1 MSMAFLSEEDVATIP
16 PDLRQ
21 ELVARGLLAPNQPG
35 LTAPYVAPEDSGTGG
50 GGTGGGD
57 GTGTGG
63 TGGTGTGTTG
73 TGTGTTGTGTTGTG
87 TTGTGTTGT
96 GTTGTGTTGGPRF
109 YGTNP
114 ELLGSLDSLLA
125 ELRGYAGTA
134 GAGLIDGGEG
144 EVAGF
149 QSGTFSFEDVRGALL
164 NRLSQARRAVAGTS
178 TETPTAV
185 DSDAAFRAA
194 QLAQQRTDA
203 FSRLQTL
210 LSRFGLGELQGAVQN
225 IITSGAVDISDPNA
239 IIFAIRGESAYK
251 RRFAAN
257 EARVRK
263 GLPELDP
270 ASYVGLE
277 EAYRDLM
284 RANGLPVGFYD
295 QQSDFQKLIEGDV
308 SAAELQ
314 GRIQQGYRRV
324 RDADPEVRRQMREL
338 YNVDDQALTAYFLDP
353 EKAAPLLERQAR
365 AAEIAARG
373 REQARLQ
380 LTATQAE
387 QLAARGITA
396 EEAQARFAERGA
408 LEGLYTPMTG
418 EQAISDELGAT
429 FGYNVQA
436 RQDLERRRRERLAEF
451 QGGGGFARTT
461 GATSGTVE
469 TGAGTAQ

>member
-1 MSMAFLSEEDVATIP
+1 MSDVDLSNLEIFPGGVTFGQAAEIMGLSPEETGRTVVTRTRTGSRYEGA
-16 PDLRQ
+16 
-21 ELVARGLLAPNQPG
+21 GPNRVRYD
-35 LTAPYVAPEDSGTGG
+35 TYS
-50 GGTGGGD
+50 D
-57 GTGTGG
+57 GTEEGPIADPDDQVQPIETITPGTV
-63 TGGTGTGTTG
+63 GTT
-73 TGTGTTGTGTTGTG
+73 TTTT
-87 TTGTGTTGT
+87 TTTTDDDDDDA
-96 GTTGTGTTGGPRF
+96 F
-109 YGTNP
+109 DAFN
-114 ELLGSLDSLLA
+114 A
-125 ELRGYAGTA
+125 
-134 GAGLIDGGEG
+134 
-144 EVAGF
+144 
-149 QSGTFSFEDVRGALL
+149 
-164 NRLSQARRAVAGTS
+164 AR
-178 TETPTAV
+178 
-185 DSDAAFRAA
+185 
-194 QLAQQRTDA
+194 AQQRTDA
-203 FSRLQTL
+203 FSRLRAL
-210 LSRFGLGELQGAVQN
+210 LSRFGLSELERTVEG
-225 IITSGAVDISDPNA
+225 IITSGSVDISDPNA

-263 GLPELDP
+263 GLAELDP
-270 ASYVGLE
+270 ASYIGLE
-277 EAYRDLM
+277 DAYRELM
-284 RANGLPVGFYD
+284 RANGLPAGFYD

-373 REQARLQ
+373 KEQARLQ